1 MIFWNVILVNH
12 LYFVWAET
20 EINVTF
26 HFCRLR
32 QSTREKY
39 CEYKW
44 VIFRVDKCMDTFCIR
59 IFYYSISQGFYS
71 TIFYCRGSVSTW
83 AWLSW
88 YLSPSFFRNNSRW
101 IISLRDIQRRL
112 VIVGR
117 VSANIGDIINPSH
130 VIIISTG
137 ERFTTSTNCRPVVQP
152 RLGGVQCVLKI
163 KRIKHQ

>member
-20 EINVTF
+20 EINITF

-71 TIFYCRGSVSTW
+71 TIFYCRGSDSTW
-83 AWLSW
+83 PWLSW
-88 YLSPSFFRNNSRW
+88 YLSPSPGTILREKWIEVTIFSASRIYQSFLCKIW
-101 IISLRDIQRRL
+101 RIFWCGLFCWKVSVRIL
-112 VIVGR
+112 VI
-117 VSANIGDIINPSH
+117 
-130 VIIISTG
+130 
-137 ERFTTSTNCRPVVQP
+137 
-152 RLGGVQCVLKI
+152 
-163 KRIKHQ
+163 

>member
-71 TIFYCRGSVSTW
+71 TIFHCRASVSTW
-83 AWLSW
+83 PWLSW
-88 YLSPSFFRNNSRW
+88 YLSPLHPEEQYHERN
-101 IISLRDIQRRL
+101 
-112 VIVGR
+112 
-117 VSANIGDIINPSH
+117 
-130 VIIISTG
+130 
-137 ERFTTSTNCRPVVQP
+137 FTFTRCQVK
-152 RLGGVQCVLKI
+152 LQCVYWLVFIDNFYARAGEYFDADCDCWKC
-163 KRIKHQ
+163 QCEYWWYN